1 MHCQR
6 DKHETASIFY
16 LTLAAVALAWY
27 YYPEL
32 QVLNN
37 IKLIFMWNMLPVIQG
52 TLVHYGTQRMGNE
65 SRVLQSTLGT

>member
-6 DKHETASIFY
+6 DKDQTASIFY
-16 LTLAAVALAWY
+16 LTLAAVALSWY

-37 IKLIFMWNMLPVIQG
+37 IKLIFYVEYVAVYSKHPG
-52 TLVHYGTQRMGNE
+52 A
-65 SRVLQSTLGT
+65 LQHPANR